1 MSNTPNVSSAI
12 SLIYPLIKGASP
24 VVADLAAYTFAR
36 KFFSTKTSYAAAS
49 LAGVAAL
56 VVLCSSTQKQVLN
69 SGLIY
74 LTYKVLLL
82 VLNYR
87 SSPAK
92 SKTATDPHT
101 STSSSNSSGAASS
114 PPPATEPAP
123 GSSSSNSSGA
133 VSSPPP
139 ATEPAPGS
147 SASASDSSTSGT
159 DTPASSNGSGAASS
173 HSSSEELAPGSS
185 ASASGSSTTGTDTP
199 ASSNGSGAASS
210 HSSSKE
216 EPVLGSSASAA
227 ASPPPSSVPAAAP
240 QSPRRGASSALSNS
254 SGAASSPP
262 PATEPA
268 PGPSAT
274 ASATPPPS
282 SVPAAAPQSPR
293 RAASQPLPNGHVET
307 PPPSPF
313 NAFPGSPSPAARQA
327 DPSASSSPSAA
338 AASAT
343 RPRSLEERKEAAETI
358 RARFEAL
365 AERFTFTFS
374 GRLNITPASSG
385 AEIQAEIY
393 EQSGFKRPELDV
405 KARSQWSSNTQEFG
419 PLIRAAANEMMTSLS
434 EIELATQRI
443 ADPEERRKAV
453 AERLNNDPSINPLTY
468 RTLPNIYRFVRH
480 MKGIIHCPNV
490 EHKLLAER
498 RKIIYSPT
506 LTSSDKE
513 AFYQEGT
520 EKNEWRKLHNQAI
533 AAYTPYLPYLN
544 ENLRKLLVQDDGET
558 AF

>member
-123 GSSSSNSSGA
+123 GSSS
-133 VSSPPP
+133 
-139 ATEPAPGS
+139 
-147 SASASDSSTSGT
+147 
-159 DTPASSNGSGAASS
+159 
-173 HSSSEELAPGSS
+173 
-185 ASASGSSTTGTDTP
+185 
-199 ASSNGSGAASS
+199 
-210 HSSSKE
+210 
-216 EPVLGSSASAA
+216 
-227 ASPPPSSVPAAAP
+227 
-240 QSPRRGASSALSNS
+240 SNS

>member
-227 ASPPPSSVPAAAP
+227 AS
-240 QSPRRGASSALSNS
+240 
-254 SGAASSPP
+254 
-262 PATEPA
+262 
-268 PGPSAT
+268 
-274 ASATPPPS
+274 PPPS